1 MQYFNSSFTFLHKF
15 NLKKIPV
22 FNSPYQNSRSVAEL
36 IIAEIISLAR
46 RLGDQNIKMH
56 NGVWDKVSF
65 FFLIQFWI
73 FHPTAITFQ
82 RTRMQPIASKLEERF
97 LESLAMAIL
106 AHNFRYSQKQWE
118 CKWFSTIPTTS
129 CLSAIQGM
137 CKLSIHQHFKQFIT
151 QKQFRLKLG
160 SIVEKG
166 WFCYLACPKYS
177 TNARNDRR
185 KGNPNDE
192 KRWEQ
197 STRAWF
203 SAHLKQKKKNQRI
216 VFVECEQRKCSCFAR
231 FGGCPKVWTF
241 GGCCYWCLSSW
252 TGK

>member
-1 MQYFNSSFTFLHKF
+1 M
-15 NLKKIPV
+15 V
-22 FNSPYQNSRSVAEL
+22 FGTRF
-36 IIAEIISLAR
+36 
-46 RLGDQNIKMH
+46 H
-56 NGVWDKVSF
+56 F
-65 FFLIQFWI
+65 FFWFNFWI

-137 CKLSIHQHFKQFIT
+137 CKLSIYQHFKQFIT

-203 SAHLKQKKKNQRI
+203 SAHLKQKKKIKGSYLLNASRGNVVVLRALVDALKSGHLAGAAI
-216 VFVECEQRKCSCFAR
+216 DVYPVEPESNINVCKQKKNTRERVEAIIELK
-231 FGGCPKVWTF
+231 K
-241 GGCCYWCLSSW
+241 
-252 TGK
+252 KKK

>member
-1 MQYFNSSFTFLHKF
+1 M
-15 NLKKIPV
+15 V
-22 FNSPYQNSRSVAEL
+22 FGTRF
-36 IIAEIISLAR
+36 
-46 RLGDQNIKMH
+46 H
-56 NGVWDKVSF
+56 F

-203 SAHLKQKKKNQRI
+203 SAHLKQKKKIKGSYLLNASRGNVVVLRALVDALKSGHLAGAAI
-216 VFVECEQRKCSCFAR
+216 DVYPVEPESNINVCKQK
-231 FGGCPKVWTF
+231 KK
-241 GGCCYWCLSSW
+241 Y
-252 TGK
+252 